1 MEKFNCL
8 FVSLPTNQISDVSST
23 KEIEIDG
30 NAADSL
36 SPNHS
41 LNGRGN
47 GPDIFETKSCNILSQ
62 DYIYILCMYIYFER
76 NVIL

>member
-8 FVSLPTNQISDVSST
+8 FVSLPTNKISDVSST

-62 DYIYILCMYIYFER
+62 DYIYICMYIYFER